1 MSVEL
6 SATKFPYFFSRIVE
20 LSECWIKCD
29 KVPKKSGV
37 NLVIVFFIL
46 ELVRKYLI
54 FVWLLRVVFLL
65 SVWQNVRADGNVA
78 WHSRSVG
85 VTYAKTYATHKASA
99 LLYFLMT
106 LERRL
111 KVLHKSRVSLY
122 AEAPP
127 LDIHHT
133 VTKLICNL
141 PDSTGT
147 GGKVCEGCWIA
158 QPHWLHPS
166 TVPVSYTHL
175 RAHET

>member
-1 MSVEL
+1 M
-6 SATKFPYFFSRIVE
+6 
-20 LSECWIKCD
+20 
-29 KVPKKSGV
+29 
-37 NLVIVFFIL
+37 
-46 ELVRKYLI
+46 
-54 FVWLLRVVFLL
+54 L

-85 VTYAKTYATHKASA
+85 VTYYAKTYATHKASA

-106 LERRL
+106 LERRI

-141 PDSTGT
+141 PDSTGIVT
-147 GGKVCEGCWIA
+147 KVD
-158 QPHWLHPS
+158 LL
-166 TVPVSYTHL
+166 VPVPL
-175 RAHET
+175 VAHSDGSCRSDCFVVQTDQESRWESKNLSPLSSVSEKPVLGGEEQRIIVQKILMPTIMSVTARSSFNPSPVYCTLLT

>member
-6 SATKFPYFFSRIVE
+6 SATKFQ
-20 LSECWIKCD
+20 
-29 KVPKKSGV
+29 KKSGV

-54 FVWLLRVVFLL
+54 FVWLLRVVFML

-85 VTYAKTYATHKASA
+85 VTYYAKTYATHKASA
-99 LLYFLMT
+99 LLYFHMT
-106 LERRL
+106 LEGRI

-133 VTKLICNL
+133 VTKLIFNL

-166 TVPVSYTHL
+166 TVL
-175 RAHET
+175 RITCLTVTVRVNGD